1 MNIGKGIPLENKTTF
16 LEAKSMSFMS
26 CSSRSS
32 ISKVSN
38 QRRQN
43 CKIKIDSKVGL
54 LVMTTNV

>member
-1 MNIGKGIPLENKTTF
+1 MTNIGKGIPLENKTTF

-43 CKIKIDSKVGL
+43 FKIKIDSKVGL
-54 LVMTTNV
+54 